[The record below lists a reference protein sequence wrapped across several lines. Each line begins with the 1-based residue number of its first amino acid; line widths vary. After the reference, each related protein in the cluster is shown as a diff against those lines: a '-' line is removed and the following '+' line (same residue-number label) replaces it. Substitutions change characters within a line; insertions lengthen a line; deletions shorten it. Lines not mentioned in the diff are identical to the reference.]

1 MVPTVGGNFEIMAL
15 LSLKVTPNAKRS
27 EFLNWIE
34 DENGNPLL
42 KIKLAAPPVDGK
54 ANKALLIF
62 LAKSFG
68 VPKSSLQ
75 LVRGEKNRQKTVE
88 FASLNELELQKHIDL
103 LLE

>member
-1 MVPTVGGNFEIMAL
+1 MAV
-15 LSLKVTPNAKRS
+15 LSVKVTPNAKRS

-34 DENGNPLL
+34 DENGNALL

-68 VPKSSLQ
+68 VPKTSLS
-75 LVRGEKNRQKTVE
+75 LIRGEKNRRKTVK
-88 FASLNELELQKHIDL
+88 FASLNELELQKQVDL

>member
-1 MVPTVGGNFEIMAL
+1 MAVL
-15 LSLKVTPNAKRS
+15 NLKVTPNSRRS

-34 DENGNPLL
+34 DENGNALL

-54 ANKALLIF
+54 ANKALLLF

-68 VPKSSLQ
+68 VPKSSLS
-75 LVRGEKNRQKTVE
+75 LVRGEKSRKKAVE
-88 FASLNELELQKHIDL
+88 FADLNELELQKQVDL